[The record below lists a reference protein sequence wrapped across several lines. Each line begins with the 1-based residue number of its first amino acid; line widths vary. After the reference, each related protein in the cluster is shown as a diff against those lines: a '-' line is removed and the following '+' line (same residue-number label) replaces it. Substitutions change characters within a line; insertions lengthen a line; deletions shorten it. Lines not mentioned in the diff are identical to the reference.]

1 MFKIGDKVRVV
12 GKCICPGDRD
22 CLRNQIATIE
32 SNDGDDE
39 GEQPWR
45 VENEYDSCYFDASS
59 LEPSTGKRSRPSKPR
74 PVKFLLKY
82 DLDEDPIEEFETM
95 EQVTDRIDYLV
106 KNESSLKRD
115 SMIVYEIK
123 SKKTVSVQ
131 TKIKLSK

>member
-1 MFKIGDKVRVV
+1 MFKIGDKVRILNRDLRCSAHSIGDIGTIVRIDDSDMPYEIYIPGSSKTHWSSAKGIELV
-12 GKCICPGDRD
+12 TSKGKRGR
-22 CLRNQIATIE
+22 
-32 SNDGDDE
+32 
-39 GEQPWR
+39 
-45 VENEYDSCYFDASS
+45 
-59 LEPSTGKRSRPSKPR
+59 PSTKPR

-123 SKKTVSVQ
+123 SKKVVSVE
-131 TKIKLSK
+131 TKIKMK